1 MAEHVS
7 DEPVAGRSAL
17 AIEPVAVDGPVVGQL
32 QPRVATSTAGLLFG
46 LAAYGY
52 WGLQPLYFKLV
63 RQVPPAD
70 LVAHR
75 TVWCAVLLVIVITAL
90 GRWSDFLRCLS
101 SKRLVGLLMISSLLL
116 ASNWLLYIVSVATN
130 RLVETS
136 LGYFIN
142 PLFSVFL
149 GVVFFRERPGPLQMT
164 AILLAAIG
172 IAYIVISFAAVP
184 WLALGLAGCWGFYGL
199 IRKKAGVDSLTGL
212 TVETLLLTVPAGG
225 YLLWQSSQGDDIF
238 GGVSLAGRGLV
249 MASGL
254 VTAIPLLFFG
264 AAARRLPLSTLGF
277 LQFVA
282 PSLQLVLAVWGYGEA
297 FTVHHAISFAFI
309 WAGLALFTAESFLG
323 RRSAL

>member
-1 MAEHVS
+1 MV
-7 DEPVAGRSAL
+7 
-17 AIEPVAVDGPVVGQL
+17 
-32 QPRVATSTAGLLFG
+32 
-46 LAAYGY
+46 
-52 WGLQPLYFKLV
+52 
-63 RQVPPAD
+63 
-70 LVAHR
+70 
-75 TVWCAVLLVIVITAL
+75 
-90 GRWSDFLRCLS
+90 
-101 SKRLVGLLMISSLLL
+101 
-116 ASNWLLYIVSVATN
+116 
-130 RLVETS
+130 
-136 LGYFIN
+136 
-142 PLFSVFL
+142 
-149 GVVFFRERPGPLQMT
+149 

-172 IAYIVISFAAVP
+172 ITYIVVSLAAVP

-199 IRKKAGVDSLTGL
+199 IRKTAGVDSLTGL

-282 PSLQLVLAVWGYGEA
+282 PSLQLVLAVWGYGET

-323 RRSAL
+323 RRSVS